1 MKIRIIRK
9 PEYLHLHHV
18 QKKTKWLPFWRT
30 VRTGTLQECQGIAEN
45 LEKHGNAYTVVYE
58 GESK

>member
-9 PEYLHLHHV
+9 PEFMTLHHL

-30 VRTGTLQECQGIAEN
+30 VDTGTLQECQRIADN
-45 LEKHGNAYTVVYE
+45 LAKHGSTYTVVYE
-58 GESK
+58 GEVK